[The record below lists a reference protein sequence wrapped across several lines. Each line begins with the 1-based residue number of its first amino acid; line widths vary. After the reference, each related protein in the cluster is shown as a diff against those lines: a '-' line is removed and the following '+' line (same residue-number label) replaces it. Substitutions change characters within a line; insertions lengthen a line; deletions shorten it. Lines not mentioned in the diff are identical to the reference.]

1 MMMKL
6 LPSLKSCWYDQI
18 RRREIL
24 IEFSCFQPPRW
35 VAAAPCRD
43 LPRFFLLS
51 QLETSH
57 DSITTQH
64 EIEKG
69 CCDAMEN
76 IYIHFS
82 TRYIVIVESFSLLSD
97 RKRLNATN
105 ERTVCVVSC
114 HGMGSALSA
123 AASRARKI
131 VVTFLSV
138 NNRHFHQ
145 FVSDRGWLTLTQ
157 PDDCVG
163 WWWHPT
169 LLFWPF

>member
-1 MMMKL
+1 MLWK
-6 LPSLKSCWYDQI
+6 
-18 RRREIL
+18 
-24 IEFSCFQPPRW
+24 
-35 VAAAPCRD
+35 
-43 LPRFFLLS
+43 
-51 QLETSH
+51 
-57 DSITTQH
+57 
-64 EIEKG
+64 
-69 CCDAMEN
+69 

-131 VVTFLSV
+131 VVTFPSV

-157 PDDCVG
+157 PMTVLADDDIQLYFSDHFCDNRARPRKKSKIIG
-163 WWWHPT
+163 ELLCNNCELLT
-169 LLFWPF
+169 LLPMCARELKFAQKIYKNISRLTTPK